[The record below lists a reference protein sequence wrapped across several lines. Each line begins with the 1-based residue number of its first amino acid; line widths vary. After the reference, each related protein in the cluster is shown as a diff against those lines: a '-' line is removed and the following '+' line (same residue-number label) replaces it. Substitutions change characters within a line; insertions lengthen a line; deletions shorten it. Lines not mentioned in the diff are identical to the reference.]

1 MNRESFKLKLSVLLA
16 GHVAAKIG
24 YCATKLTATCSQM
37 IGKSFDIMSLAS
49 TDVEWSL

>member
-1 MNRESFKLKLSVLLA
+1 MNCESFKLKLSVFLA

-24 YCATKLTATCSQM
+24 YCATKLTATCSQV